1 MIIQEAVLRYNFHAR
16 PCAYF
21 VNQTSK
27 FGANITIVRGNRS
40 GNGKSVISVMMLE
53 LAEGDKVKII
63 IDGNDEEEAMK
74 KVVYLIEN
82 PLEKDW

>member
-27 FGANITIVRGNRS
+27 IGANITIVRGNKS

-53 LAEGDKVKII
+53 LAKGDKVKIV

-74 KVVYLIEN
+74 KVVCLIEN

>member
-27 FGANITIVRGNRS
+27 FRANITIVRGDRS

-53 LAEGDKVKII
+53 LAEGDKVKIV

>member
-16 PCAYF
+16 PCTYF

-53 LAEGDKVKII
+53 LAEGDKVKIVI
-63 IDGNDEEEAMK
+63 NGNDEEEAMR

>member
-1 MIIQEAVLRYNFHAR
+1 MLIQEVVLKYNFHAR

-27 FGANITIVRGNRS
+27 YQSNINIVIGDINA
-40 GNGKSVISVMMLE
+40 NGKSVISVMMLE
-53 LAEGDKVKII
+53 LAKDDKVKII
-63 IDGNDEEEAMK
+63 IDGNDEKEAMK
-74 KVVYLIEN
+74 KVIYLVEN

>member
-27 FGANITIVRGNRS
+27 FEANITIVRGNRS

-53 LAEGDKVKII
+53 LAEGDKVKIV

-82 PLEKDW
+82 SLEKDW

>member
-1 MIIQEAVLRYNFHAR
+1 MFIQEVILKYNFHAR

-27 FGANITIVRGNRS
+27 FGANITIVRGNKS

-53 LAEGDKVKII
+53 LAKGDKVRIV
-63 IDGNDEEEAMK
+63 IDGNDEKEAMR